1 MTISS
6 PAAAWSLDRGR
17 ASCPIGGLVSAI
29 DLALPQGGL
38 EVGRPGCTAPDR
50 VLGVQLEPACGS
62 TDAWSRGGDLTAVY
76 ESRDGGRLRTTVMW
90 RAEPAWL
97 DAPAGVWC
105 REAVV
110 SAQTA
115 LLEDVPQIS
124 VSADLTGSRIEPL
137 ACEAG
142 RLHAALA
149 PDREAH
155 GYLVSGADNH
165 AVLFL
170 VHPLDARGV
179 TARTAGGRVHITA
192 RLFPA
197 TVEKGVLLRSRVI
210 AAIGPAPHATAA
222 GSWAATLAAAFAA
235 SPPMITA

>member
-6 PAAAWSLDRGR
+6 PAAAWSLARER
-17 ASCPIGGLVSAI
+17 ASCPTGGLVSAI
-29 DLALPQGGL
+29 DLAHPQGGL
-38 EVGRPGCTAPDR
+38 EVVRPGGTAPDR
-50 VLGVQLEPACGS
+50 VLGVELDPDS
-62 TDAWSRGGDLTAVY
+62 NFTDAWCRGGDLTAVY

-115 LLEDVPQIS
+115 LLEDVPRININ
-124 VSADLTGSRIEPL
+124 ADLTGGVIEPL
-137 ACEAG
+137 TFEAG
-142 RLHAALA
+142 RLHDA
-149 PDREAH
+149 PASDLEAH
-155 GYLVSGADNH
+155 GYLMSGADNH

-179 TARTAGGRVHITA
+179 TARTAGTRVHITA

-197 TVEKGVLLRSRVI
+197 AVEKGVLLRSRVI
-210 AAIGPAPHATAA
+210 AAIGPAHDATAP
-222 GSWAATLAAAFAA
+222 GSWAATLATAFAA
-235 SPPMITA
+235 SPPMITT